1 MDDVSILDAVA
12 RATRLREGPA
22 GVAAVLRAVYRAGA
36 LRLQDAARE
45 AWLPLPVTT
54 AIRRELEK
62 AGLLERKH
70 GLALTET
77 GRAFVEAT
85 LGLGVTHDASCP
97 ACGGRGIVITGALR
111 GAVDRLAELIAD
123 APSVDVTLDQCPCT
137 PETAILR
144 ALLMLETGALEGR
157 RVLIL
162 GDDDSLSLA
171 IGLVGRALG
180 KGDLTRGVT
189 VIESDPRR
197 VAFLRDAAA
206 RDAIALRP
214 IEHDL
219 RAPLPAEFARAF
231 DTAATDPPYTL
242 AGATLFLGRA
252 AAALTGDGAC
262 YFSFT
267 RWPPA
272 QLAGL
277 QRVILDLGFAVRAAH
292 PGFNRY
298 LGGSILGNVGDM
310 FELVQ
315 SRAAEADQPAWS
327 GPLYTAQVN
336 PRERV
341 YVCASCGAETA
352 LGENGAPATIEA
364 LKDSGCSACGGK
376 VFRRRASEGAARA
389 EQD

>member
-1 MDDVSILDAVA
+1 MDDVSILDTVA

-22 GVAAVLRAVYRAGA
+22 GVAAVLRAVYRAGS

-45 AWLPLPVTT
+45 ARLPLPVTT

-70 GLALTET
+70 GLSLTAS
-77 GRAFVEAT
+77 GRSFVEGT

-97 ACGGRGIVITGALR
+97 ACGGRGLVIGGALR
-111 GAVDRLAELIAD
+111 GAVDRLAELIAS
-123 APSVDVTLDQCPCT
+123 APPLDVTLDQCPCE

-197 VAFLRDAAA
+197 VAFLREAAA
-206 RDAIALRP
+206 RDAIAIEA

-219 RAPLPAEFARAF
+219 RATLPAELARAF

-242 AGATLFLGRA
+242 AGATLFLSRA
-252 AAALTGDGAC
+252 AAALSGDGAC
-262 YFSFT
+262 FFSFT
-267 RWPPA
+267 RWAPA
-272 QLAGL
+272 QLAEL
-277 QRVILDLGFAVRAAH
+277 QRVMLDLGFAVRAVH

-298 LGGSILGNVGDM
+298 LGASVLGNVGDM

-315 SRAAEADQPAWS
+315 SRAAEGDQAAWS
-327 GPLYTAQVN
+327 GPLYTAEIN

-341 YVCASCGAETA
+341 YVCASCAAETT
-352 LGENGAPATIEA
+352 LGENGAPSTIEA
-364 LKDSGCSACGGK
+364 LKESGCTHCGAK
-376 VFRRRASEGAARA
+376 VFRRQASAHGL
-389 EQD
+389 